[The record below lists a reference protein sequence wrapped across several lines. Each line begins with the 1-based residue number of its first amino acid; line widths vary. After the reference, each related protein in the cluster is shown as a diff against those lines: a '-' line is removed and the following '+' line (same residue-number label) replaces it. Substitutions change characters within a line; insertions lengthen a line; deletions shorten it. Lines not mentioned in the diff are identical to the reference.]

1 MKKALLCTAMLLIL
15 SGCGTSAPEAQP
27 AAPSEAQPAAQ
38 TEAQPA
44 AQTEA
49 QPASTA
55 DRETIFQVSLLQGL
69 TLGDYYGSV
78 TVKELKEKGDTG
90 IGTFE
95 GVNGE
100 LIALDGEVYRAKSD
114 GSVEVA
120 PDDETIP
127 FSNVTFFDADTTE
140 EISGITNIDDL
151 KTYLNGKVEE
161 FGKNRFYM
169 IRIDGSFKKVSAR
182 SELKQEEPYKTLAEA
197 LSTDQREFD
206 FDETTGTVVGLFCP
220 EYMNDLNAVGWH
232 FHYVSDD
239 KQKGG
244 HVLDLDIDKAEVKWD
259 NTDGFNMA
267 LPETKMFPELDLT
280 KDQSEDIKKVE
291 TNE

>member
-1 MKKALLCTAMLLIL
+1 MKKSLLCTAMLLIL
-15 SGCGTSAPEAQP
+15 TGCGTAAPESAATAQSETQSQP
-27 AAPSEAQPAAQ
+27 ASEAQVQFSA
-38 TEAQPA
+38 
-44 AQTEA
+44 
-49 QPASTA
+49 A
-55 DRETIFQVSLLQGL
+55 DRETIFQVSMLQGL

-100 LIALDGEVYRAKSD
+100 LIMLDGEVYRAKSD
-114 GSVEVA
+114 GSVEIA
-120 PDDETIP
+120 PDGETIP

-140 EISGITNIDDL
+140 EISGISNINDL
-151 KTYLNGKVEE
+151 KAYLNDKVAE

-182 SELKQEEPYKTLAEA
+182 SELKQEEPYKTLADA

-206 FDETTGTVVGLFCP
+206 FDESTGTVVGLYCP
-220 EYMNDLNAVGWH
+220 EYMKDLNAAGWH
-232 FHYVSDD
+232 FHYVSED
-239 KQKGG
+239 KQNGG
-244 HVLDLDIDKAEVKWD
+244 HVLDLDIDNAQLKWD
-259 NTDGFNMA
+259 NTDGFNMQ
-267 LPETKMFPELDLT
+267 LPETQMFPELDLT
-280 KDQSEDIKKVE
+280 QDQSADIKKVE

>member
-1 MKKALLCTAMLLIL
+1 MKKLLLCTAIVFAL
-15 SGCGTSAPEAQP
+15 SGCAASAPEAQP
-27 AAPSEAQPAAQ
+27 EVKNEPQPQAA
-38 TEAQPA
+38 
-44 AQTEA
+44 
-49 QPASTA
+49 ASA

-78 TVKELKEKGDTG
+78 SVKELKEKGDTG

-100 LIALDGEVYRAKSD
+100 LIMLDGEVYRAKSD

-140 EISGITNIDDL
+140 EISGISNINDL
-151 KTYLNGKVEE
+151 KEYLNGKVEE

-182 SELKQEEPYKTLAEA
+182 SELKQEEPYKTLADA

-206 FDETTGTVVGLFCP
+206 FDETTGTVVGLYCP

-232 FHYVSDD
+232 FHFVSED
-239 KQKGG
+239 KQNGG
-244 HVLDLDIDKAEVKWD
+244 HVLDLDIDNAELKWD
-259 NTDGFNMA
+259 NTDGFNML

-280 KDQSEDIKKVE
+280 QDQSADIKKVE

>member
-1 MKKALLCTAMLLIL
+1 MKKALLCTAMLLVL
-15 SGCGTSAPEAQP
+15 SGCGTAAPETQP
-27 AAPSEAQPAAQ
+27 AAPS
-38 TEAQPA
+38 EAQPA

-232 FHYVSDD
+232 FHYVSED

>member
-1 MKKALLCTAMLLIL
+1 MKRALLCTAMLFIL
-15 SGCGTSAPEAQP
+15 SGCSANAPET
-27 AAPSEAQPAAQ
+27 Q
-38 TEAQPA
+38 TAVQNEPQVQLKE
-44 AQTEA
+44 QTAE
-49 QPASTA
+49 T

-78 TVKELKEKGDTG
+78 TVKDLKEKGDTG

-100 LIALDGEVYRAKSD
+100 LIMLDGEVYRAKSD

-120 PDDETIP
+120 PDEETIP

-140 EISGITNIDDL
+140 EISAVANINDL
-151 KTYLNGKVEE
+151 KAYLNGKIEE

-169 IRIDGSFKKVSAR
+169 IRIDGTFKKVSAR

-206 FDETTGTVVGLFCP
+206 FDDAKGTVVGLYCP

-232 FHYVSDD
+232 FHFVSED

-244 HVLDLDIDKAEVKWD
+244 HVLDLDIDNAEVKWD
-259 NTDGFNMA
+259 NTDGFNML

-280 KDQSEDIKKVE
+280 KDQSDDIKKVE

>member
-1 MKKALLCTAMLLIL
+1 
-15 SGCGTSAPEAQP
+15 
-27 AAPSEAQPAAQ
+27 
-38 TEAQPA
+38 
-44 AQTEA
+44 
-49 QPASTA
+49 
-55 DRETIFQVSLLQGL
+55 
-69 TLGDYYGSV
+69 
-78 TVKELKEKGDTG
+78 
-90 IGTFE
+90 
-95 GVNGE
+95 
-100 LIALDGEVYRAKSD
+100 
-114 GSVEVA
+114 
-120 PDDETIP
+120 
-127 FSNVTFFDADTTE
+127 
-140 EISGITNIDDL
+140 
-151 KTYLNGKVEE
+151 
-161 FGKNRFYM
+161 M

>member
-1 MKKALLCTAMLLIL
+1 MKKALFCTAILLIL
-15 SGCGTSAPEAQP
+15 SGCGTSAPETQT

-38 TEAQPA
+38 A
-44 AQTEA
+44 EA

-151 KTYLNGKVEE
+151 KAYLNGKVEE